1 MKTLK
6 TLLNTTMLVAFV
18 FTAQITF
25 AQDGYFTIYNF
36 SVENKDVETVA
47 KIANDYFTMPRIKAE
62 GVTVY
67 LYENHFNDKDFNFTH
82 SIVFL
87 GTLDAMGNQYS
98 PTGGVDQEKFQA
110 FLTKINQFTTA
121 HSSASGRRL
130 LTFGSTNQTYPVQNQ
145 NILKVKDAAKFAAA
159 WKKYQ
164 EVLKAENVVTILG
177 EIKNGRSPLGETHYV
192 LRSYPNF
199 KDALKGVE
207 MPTDKTVLAARSLFY
222 NEIEGNVEVVRTT
235 TRVLLGKW

>member
-1 MKTLK
+1 MKKVLF
-6 TLLNTTMLVAFV
+6 LL
-18 FTAQITF
+18 TF
-25 AQDGYFTIYNF
+25 FISVNLNAQDGYFTIYNF

-47 KIANDYFTMPRIKAE
+47 KIVNDYFTMPGTKAD
-62 GVTVY
+62 GTKVY
-67 LYENHFNDKDFNFTH
+67 LYENHFKDKDFNFTH

-98 PTGGVDQEKFQA
+98 PSGGVNQEKFQA

-130 LTFGSTNQTYPVQNQ
+130 ITFGSTNKTYPVQN
-145 NILKVKDAAKFAAA
+145 NLMLKVKDAAKFAAA

-164 EVLKAENVVTILG
+164 EVLKAENVVTTLG
-177 EIKNGRSPLGETHYV
+177 EFKSGRSPLGETHYI

-199 KDALKGVE
+199 KAALKGVE
-207 MPTDKTVLAARSLFY
+207 LPTDKTKLDAY
-222 NEIEGNVEVVRTT
+222 NAMYSENEGNVEVVRTT
-235 TRVLLGKW
+235 TRLLLGEW